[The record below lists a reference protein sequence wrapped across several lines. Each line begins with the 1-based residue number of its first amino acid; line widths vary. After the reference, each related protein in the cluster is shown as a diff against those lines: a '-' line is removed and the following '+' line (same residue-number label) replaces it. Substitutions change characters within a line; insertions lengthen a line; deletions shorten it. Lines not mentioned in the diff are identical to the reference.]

1 MFQSCSSGA
10 QLHHTVRKFT
20 YTLIAF
26 LCGSALLFP
35 SLAWSIPAPKGVKI
49 GSKGKFHPRLYF
61 NFGYDSNVFTRSN
74 QSDIRDNSPEGNIV
88 GAPYLSIRPG
98 IELDI
103 PTDSVEFYLGGYAN
117 YTHFFPFTNLNTIT
131 AKADVSLK
139 VLPKGVFSFEVYNN
153 FSRNTGDATTARD
166 TFAQT
171 LFYYAPG
178 TQTGSVFITHNNTAG
193 VNFNVKPGGG
203 SLLFDFGYAFNF
215 GIYPNTNLD
224 HHVHG
229 FHFNVNWK
237 FFPRTAFTFESDFR
251 IVNFAPGFNT
261 AVDGSNVDSMPLR
274 LYVGMAGQL
283 TERIILRAR
292 IGSGYTFAADR
303 STTDN
308 LPNDNYTMV
317 IGNVDFTYQF
327 RLTTF
332 IRLGFAHTFD
342 YSQFSNFMHETSGY
356 VEFKTQF
363 GPPVRPFQL
372 GIRASG
378 GYLGFGKIPV
388 TVNVGGESGSVR
400 FNSRDINDDDTINR
414 ADFFV
419 RGQVDFDWYP
429 FPFWMVGITGKVA
442 FRNSNT
448 FVVVDNNNQLGF
460 GFFKFDVLF
469 KTEVAY

>member
-1 MFQSCSSGA
+1 MFDSCSSGTTSN
-10 QLHHTVRKFT
+10 QMVRQFI
-20 YTLIAF
+20 YMLAV
-26 LCGSALLFP
+26 LCCGVGLMLP
-35 SLAWSIPAPKGVKI
+35 STAWAIPAPKGVKV

-61 NFGYDSNVFTRSN
+61 NVGYDSNVFTRSN

-98 IELDI
+98 LELDI
-103 PTDSVEFYLGGYAN
+103 PTDSVNFYLGGYAN
-117 YTHFFPFTNLNTIT
+117 YTHFFPFSNLNTVT
-131 AKADVSLK
+131 AKADLRLR
-139 VLPKGVFSFEVYNN
+139 VLPRSVFSFEVYNN
-153 FSRNTGDATTARD
+153 FSRNTGDATTAQD

-178 TQTGSVFITHNNTAG
+178 TQTGSVFITHNNKAG
-193 VNFNVKPGGG
+193 VNFFVKPGGG
-203 SLLFDFGYAFNF
+203 SLLFDFGYDFTF
-215 GIYPNTNLD
+215 GIYPNSNLD
-224 HHVHG
+224 HHIHG

-251 IVNFAPGFNT
+251 IVNYAPNFNT
-261 AVDGSNVDSMPLR
+261 GVDGSNVDSMPLK
-274 LYVGMAGQL
+274 LYVGLAGQL

-292 IGSGYTFAADR
+292 IGSGYTFVADR
-303 STTDN
+303 TADN

-317 IGNVDFTYQF
+317 IGDVDFTYQF
-327 RLTTF
+327 LLTTY
-332 IRLGFAHTFD
+332 IRLGFTHSFD
-342 YSQFSNFMHETSGY
+342 QSQFSNFIHETLGY
-356 VEFKTQF
+356 IEFRTQF

-378 GYLGFGKIPV
+378 GLLGFGKIPV

-414 ADFFV
+414 ADIVV

-429 FPFWMVGITGKVA
+429 YPFWMIGITGRVV

-460 GFFKFDVLF
+460 GFLKFDLMF